1 MSYVDSD
8 VRNSRGRSGGQRS
21 GIQEKCQ
28 QMQVDGKVEEEQ
40 VNMEVRGEVR
50 RSRQNMQIYI
60 YSNIF

>member
-1 MSYVDSD
+1 MTYVDSD

-40 VNMEVRGEVR
+40 VNMEVRVNL
-50 RSRQNMQIYI
+50 Q
-60 YSNIF
+60 